1 MKQIV
6 HKLADILLRFYD
18 EIFAGIWMVAVI
30 IPVDAV
36 LYKFFTGIPSYPIGT
51 YYWIF
56 LGFYTTFFVIAG
68 ALIPVIKKYR
78 LQKTLNKLEKINKI
92 TNYQKRKIFAIVG
105 NLSSY
110 QGILTKEG
118 FLNFLMANLFEF
130 GVMFSWFGIEGF
142 IDNILCGITLVV
154 PMIYIALFFAFLCL
168 QGFLDDYIAQQ
179 LSLKTKRKGFNNLCY
194 ASKTLMLQLIE
205 DIGGGS
211 NNDKIGELLLE
222 QTIEDIG
229 AIIQISSEKDY
240 KKSHYIVRK
249 IKKSFK

>member
-1 MKQIV
+1 MPNFV

-30 IPVDAV
+30 IPFDSS
-36 LYKFFTGIPSYPIGT
+36 LYNYFTGRPSYPISS

-56 LGFYTTFFVIAG
+56 LGIYTTFFITAG
-68 ALIPVIKKYR
+68 ALIPIIKKYR
-78 LQKTLNKLEKINKI
+78 LQQTLNELEK
-92 TNYQKRKIFAIVG
+92 KRKITSMQKKKIFTIVK

-110 QGILTKEG
+110 QGLLKKEG

-142 IDNILCGITLVV
+142 IDNVLCGITLIV

-179 LSLKTKRKGFNNLCY
+179 LALKTKRKSFNNLCY
-194 ASKTLMLQLIE
+194 ASKTLMVQLVE
-205 DIGGGS
+205 DIGGGGNS
-211 NNDKIGELLLE
+211 DKIGQLLLE

-229 AIIQISSEKDY
+229 AIINISNGDKY
-240 KKSHYIVRK
+240 NHYIVRK
-249 IKKSFK
+249 IKKVI